1 MGLLYIDTLIGYS
14 KRVIFLKNARSRR
27 RKFEKLRQE
36 NAMNREMKSL
46 VGLVVVVMFGALL
59 VSGCNK
65 PAETTA
71 KGEIVIQS
79 ALAADEDAS
88 IAGKTAADALKKAMG
103 DTAPKVVLVTDCFDD
118 KDLKTKVV
126 QAVTA
131 VFSKDVVI
139 GFSGYGAFTQTG
151 ANDLDTV
158 CVLGIGGDGIDVQLA
173 LVKDMG
179 AKGLS
184 FETDKDKLAKALGD
198 GARSLAK
205 QLTKK
210 ADSRLLIAIPDAHSP
225 KNQLFMD
232 GLQEVVGKDF
242 PITGGSISKNDGE
255 TFLHYKGELY
265 SDSAIA
271 IMLSGDF
278 KVALAGRQ
286 AKTNDAVIATAKDG
300 AAEALKNLDAKPIAM
315 IAFDCAG
322 RKGKLDNLG
331 DELKAFQGVT
341 GKDITLFGSYCAG
354 EFGPADVTE
363 KTPGVL
369 SSGMGWHAMITFIG
383 R

>member
-1 MGLLYIDTLIGYS
+1 
-14 KRVIFLKNARSRR
+14 
-27 RKFEKLRQE
+27 
-36 NAMNREMKSL
+36 MNREMKTL
-46 VGLVVVVMFGALL
+46 VGLVAVFMLAAAC
-59 VSGCNK
+59 VSGCSK
-65 PAETTA
+65 PTETTDTGGTGGTAA
-71 KGEIVIQS
+71 KGAIVIQS
-79 ALAADEDAS
+79 ALAENEDAS
-88 IAGKTAADALKKAMG
+88 KAGLAAAEALKKSMG
-103 DTAPKVVLVTDCFDD
+103 DTAAKVVLVTDCFDE

-126 QAVTA
+126 EAVTS
-131 VFSKDVVI
+131 VFSKDIVI
-139 GFSGYGAFTQTG
+139 GFSGYGAFTQGG
-151 ANDLDTV
+151 AQDTDTV
-158 CVLGIGGDGIDVQLA
+158 GLLGIGGDGIDVQTA

-184 FETDKDKLAKALGD
+184 FETDKDKLTKALGD

-205 QLTKK
+205 QLTKNP
-210 ADSRLLIAIPDAHSP
+210 DSQLLIAIPDAHSP

-255 TFLHYKGELY
+255 TFLHYQGELY

-286 AKTNDAVIATAKDG
+286 AKTNDAVIATAKAG
-300 AAEALKNLDAKPIAM
+300 AAEALKALGAKPIAM
-315 IAFDCAG
+315 LAFDCAG

-341 GKDITLFGSYCAG
+341 GNDITLFGAYCAG

-363 KTPGVL
+363 KKPGVV

>member
-1 MGLLYIDTLIGYS
+1 
-14 KRVIFLKNARSRR
+14 
-27 RKFEKLRQE
+27 
-36 NAMNREMKSL
+36 MNHGMKML
-46 VGLVVVVMFGALL
+46 AGLVVVLVFGA
-59 VSGCNK
+59 VGVPGCSG
-65 PAETTA
+65 PAK
-71 KGEIVIQS
+71 KGAIVIQS
-79 ALAADEDAS
+79 ALAENEDALK
-88 IAGKTAADALKKAMG
+88 AGTTAAEALKKAMG

-118 KDLKTKVV
+118 KDLKAK
-126 QAVTA
+126 ALEGVTS
-131 VFSKDVVI
+131 VFSKDIVI
-139 GFSGYGAFTQTG
+139 GFSGYGSFTQGG
-151 ANDLDTV
+151 ARDSDTV
-158 CVLGIGGDGIDVQLA
+158 GVLGIGGDGIDVQIA
-173 LVKDMG
+173 FVKEMG
-179 AKGLS
+179 AAGLS
-184 FETDKDKLAKALGD
+184 IDTDKDKLTKALGD
-198 GARSLAK
+198 GARSLAR

-232 GLQEVVGKDF
+232 GLQDVVGKDF
-242 PITGGSISKNDGE
+242 PITGGSINKNDGE
-255 TFLHYKGELY
+255 TFLYYQGQLY

-300 AAEALKNLDAKPIAM
+300 ATEALKNLGAKPIAM

-341 GKDITLFGSYCAG
+341 GKDITLFGCYCAG

-363 KTPGVL
+363 KKPGVV

>member
-1 MGLLYIDTLIGYS
+1 
-14 KRVIFLKNARSRR
+14 
-27 RKFEKLRQE
+27 
-36 NAMNREMKSL
+36 MNRETKTLVSL
-46 VGLVVVVMFGALL
+46 LVVAMFGVAL
-59 VSGCNK
+59 VSGCEQPNV
-65 PAETTA
+65 TTSGAA
-71 KGEIVIQS
+71 KGAIVIQS
-79 ALAADEDAS
+79 ALAENEDPTL
-88 IAGKTAADALKKAMG
+88 AGKTAAEALKKSMG

-118 KDLKTKVV
+118 KALKTKVV

-131 VFSKDVVI
+131 VFSKDVVV
-139 GFSGYGAFTQTG
+139 GFSGYGAFAQSG
-151 ANDLDTV
+151 AQDLDTV
-158 CVLGIGGDGIDVQLA
+158 CVMGIGGAGIDVQLA
-173 LVKDMG
+173 LVKNMG

-198 GARSLAK
+198 AARSLAK
-205 QLTKK
+205 QVTKK
-210 ADSRLLIAIPDAHSP
+210 PDSKLLIAIADAHSP

-278 KVALAGRQ
+278 KVALTGRQ

-300 AAEALKNLDAKPIAM
+300 AAEALKALDAKPIAM
-315 IAFDCAG
+315 LAFDCAG
-322 RKGKLDNLG
+322 RKGKLDNLS
-331 DELKAFQGVT
+331 DELAAFQGVT
-341 GKDITLFGSYCAG
+341 GKDITLFGCYCAG
-354 EFGPADVTE
+354 EFGPADVKD

>member
-1 MGLLYIDTLIGYS
+1 
-14 KRVIFLKNARSRR
+14 
-27 RKFEKLRQE
+27 
-36 NAMNREMKSL
+36 MNREMKIL
-46 VGLVVVVMFGALL
+46 AGLVVVLVFGAVF
-59 VSGCNK
+59 VSGCAKSLNSGA
-65 PAETTA
+65 PTT
-71 KGEIVIQS
+71 KGDIVIQS
-79 ALAADEDAS
+79 ALAENEDAAK
-88 IAGKTAADALKKAMG
+88 AGKTAAEALKKAMG
-103 DTAPKVVLVTDCFDD
+103 ATTAKVVLVTDCFDD
-118 KDLKTKVV
+118 KALKTKVIEG
-126 QAVTA
+126 VTS
-131 VFSKDVVI
+131 VFSKDIVI
-139 GFSGYGAFTQTG
+139 GFSGYGAFTQSG
-151 ANDLDTV
+151 AKDTDTV
-158 CVLGIGGDGIDVQLA
+158 GLLGIGGDGIDVQIA
-173 LVKDMG
+173 FQKNMG

-184 FETDKDKLAKALGD
+184 FDTDKDKLTKALGD
-198 GARSLAK
+198 AARSLAK
-205 QLTKK
+205 KLTKK

-255 TFLHYKGELY
+255 TFLHYQGELH

-300 AAEALKNLDAKPIAM
+300 AAEALKALGAKPIAM

-341 GKDITLFGSYCAG
+341 GKDITLFGCYCAG
-354 EFGPADVTE
+354 EFGPADV
-363 KTPGVL
+363 KDKKPGVV

>member
-1 MGLLYIDTLIGYS
+1 
-14 KRVIFLKNARSRR
+14 
-27 RKFEKLRQE
+27 
-36 NAMNREMKSL
+36 MNHGMKIL
-46 VGLVVVVMFGALL
+46 AGLVVVLVFSVLL
-59 VSGCNK
+59 VSGCSG
-65 PAETTA
+65 PGE
-71 KGEIVIQS
+71 KGKIVIQS
-79 ALAADEDAS
+79 ALAENEDAAK
-88 IAGKTAADALKKAMG
+88 AGKTAAEALKKAMG

-118 KDLKTKVV
+118 KDLKTK
-126 QAVTA
+126 ALEGVTS
-131 VFSKDVVI
+131 VFSKDIVI
-139 GFSGYGAFTQTG
+139 GFSGYGSFTQGG
-151 ANDLDTV
+151 AKDTDTV
-158 CVLGIGGDGIDVQLA
+158 GLLGIGGDGIDVQIA
-173 LVKDMG
+173 FVKEMG
-179 AKGLS
+179 AAGLS
-184 FETDKDKLAKALGD
+184 IDTDKDKLAKALGD

-232 GLQEVVGKDF
+232 GLQDVVGKDF

-255 TFLHYKGELY
+255 TFLHYQGKLY

-300 AAEALKNLDAKPIAM
+300 AAEALKALGAKPIAM

-322 RKGKLDNLG
+322 RKGKLDNLE

-341 GKDITLFGSYCAG
+341 GKDITLFGCYCAG
-354 EFGPADVTE
+354 EFGPADVKE
-363 KTPGVL
+363 KNPGVL